1 MPFPLPLDPGF
12 RKEVIKSWIEDVH
25 DRIELGDRESAEL
38 SWKIANSLFVSL
50 PAGQGDFSLE
60 TDLIESRVKL
70 EQH

>member
-1 MPFPLPLDPGF
+1 MPFPLPLDPDF

-60 TDLIESRVKL
+60 TNLIESRVKL

>member
-1 MPFPLPLDPGF
+1 MPFPLPLDPNF

-60 TDLIESRVKL
+60 NDLIESRVKL

>member
-1 MPFPLPLDPGF
+1 MPFPLPLDPDF

-25 DRIELGDRESAEL
+25 DRLEMGDVESAKL
-38 SWKIANSLFVSL
+38 SWSIANTLFVSL

-60 TDLIESRVKL
+60 EDLIESRVKL

>member
-1 MPFPLPLDPGF
+1 MPFPLPLDPDF

>member
-1 MPFPLPLDPGF
+1 MPFPLPLDPDF

-60 TDLIESRVKL
+60 NDLIESRVKL

>member
-1 MPFPLPLDPGF
+1 MPFPLPLDPTF

-25 DRIELGDRESAEL
+25 DRLELGDTESAEL

-60 TDLIESRVKL
+60 NDLIESRVKL

>member
-1 MPFPLPLDPGF
+1 MPFPLPLDPDF

-25 DRIELGDRESAEL
+25 DRIKLGDRESAEL

-60 TDLIESRVKL
+60 NKLIESRVKL
-70 EQH
+70 DQH

>member
-1 MPFPLPLDPGF
+1 MPFPLPLDPTF
-12 RKEVIKSWIEDVH
+12 RKEVIKSWIDDVH
-25 DRIELGDRESAEL
+25 DRLELGDRKSAEL

-60 TDLIESRVKL
+60 NDLIESRVKL

>member
-1 MPFPLPLDPGF
+1 MPFPLPLNPDF

-60 TDLIESRVKL
+60 ADLIESRVKL